1 MEPHELVVAE
11 TDLRAAEAEVE
22 WGLTAENHRTRLA
35 SLNEPPDGDADEDRR
50 LLDRAY
56 AAAVI
61 EPGEVLERQR
71 HALIRAAAAV
81 ATHVVGAEQRAEELR
96 PQSPG

>member
-35 SLNEPPDGDADEDRR
+35 SLMSRP
-50 LLDRAY
+50 
-56 AAAVI
+56 I
-61 EPGEVLERQR
+61 ETRMKIDDCWIA
-71 HALIRAAAAV
+71 H
-81 ATHVVGAEQRAEELR
+81 TR
-96 PQSPG
+96 PR